1 MSLLVHTP
9 QVFQHKVLVYLAQ
22 QRPLPFKSL
31 QMFVAIRSLLFL
43 QVFFLGL
50 TTTVGLTTTGLTTTG
65 LTGFGLTTG
74 LVTTGTGAVFGGLY
88 FLTFQPLFH
97 RRHAQQGFE
106 SLLHLPWRTY
116 EAQSDWDGLSMH
128 V

>member
-1 MSLLVHTP
+1 
-9 QVFQHKVLVYLAQ
+9 
-22 QRPLPFKSL
+22 
-31 QMFVAIRSLLFL
+31 MFVAIRSLLFL

-50 TTTVGLTTTGLTTTG
+50 TTTVGLTTTGLTG
-65 LTGFGLTTG
+65 LGLTTG
-74 LVTTGTGAVFGGLY
+74 LVSLSLTTGTGAVFGGLY

-116 EAQSDWDGLSMH
+116 EAQSD
-128 V
+128 